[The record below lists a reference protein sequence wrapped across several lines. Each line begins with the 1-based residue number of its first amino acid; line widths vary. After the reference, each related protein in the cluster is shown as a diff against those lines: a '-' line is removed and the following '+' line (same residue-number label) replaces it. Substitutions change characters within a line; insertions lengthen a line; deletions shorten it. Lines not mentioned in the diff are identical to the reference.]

1 MFTKSMKLIALC
13 LTAFLLTTAN
23 KPAAAR
29 TLDQIVSSGELRVG
43 YIVTPPNVIRD
54 PATGDL
60 TGFDIDAIKEIANM
74 MGLKS
79 TKFIETTWGTFA
91 AGLQADQFDV
101 SIAGTFAT
109 VKRSMAVQF
118 TRTIYSAGWGA
129 VILKTNTR
137 IKSLA
142 DMNTS
147 DTRIAVV
154 QGGSAEDYVRRNM
167 PKAQLVTLA
176 TGDLTAGLVE
186 VVAGRADVG
195 IEDFFTV
202 NNFVKQQPSIKN
214 LYYDHP
220 FNFTP
225 IAWAVSKGNLDLVN
239 VINTAINVLTLSGR
253 YDDMAR
259 PYFKAGDLAVG
270 YIETPHLDPFPRAV
284 PSGE

>member
-1 MFTKSMKLIALC
+1 
-13 LTAFLLTTAN
+13 
-23 KPAAAR
+23 
-29 TLDQIVSSGELRVG
+29 
-43 YIVTPPNVIRD
+43 
-54 PATGDL
+54 
-60 TGFDIDAIKEIANM
+60 M

-79 TKFIETTWGTFA
+79 TTFTETAWGTVA

-109 VKRSMAVQF
+109 VKRAMALQF
-118 TRTIYSAGWGA
+118 TRTIYFAGWGA
-129 VILKTNTR
+129 VVLKTNTR

-142 DMNTS
+142 DMNTP

-167 PKAQLVTLA
+167 PKAQLVSLA

-202 NNFVKQQPSIKN
+202 DNFVKQQPSIKN

-225 IAWAVSKGNLDLVN
+225 IAWAVSKGNVDLVN
-239 VINTAINVLTLSGR
+239 AINAGINILIFSGR

-259 PYFKAGDLAVG
+259 PYFKTGDLPVG
-270 YIETPHLDPFPRAV
+270 YIETPQLAAFPRPV
-284 PSGE
+284 PHGD